1 MKKFTFTTLCMACAM
16 SVSAS
21 AWKPVTPPNTHEVSK
36 YGFFKLD
43 GMKLSQPGM
52 KAKKAN
58 STPTVEDLLGCPDG
72 TVFGGEYSEETSY
85 WSGTYSADEA
95 RQDMPTSFFQSFTD
109 NSYTFTGVRFVATFN
124 YWDSEQ
130 YSWFNCDSRGDVDEN
145 GDMHEPIRVH
155 IGFWDEGEDG
165 LPGKEVWGK
174 DFDILGENTG
184 IVHGDEASGKNYL
197 YSFSTDL
204 GDTIKMEHGFMQ
216 ITAVDMKEDVSCY
229 MAMFTCGQPKG
240 EGYVRSYDPEKKEYS
255 WMGCLPTVFCF
266 KGDGSFIAK
275 KALKVSKFLAP
286 QATADGKHTKV
297 RVQLNNEG
305 SETYENP
312 VLQLIVDGKAV
323 ATETVKAK
331 VASLDNYNYTFS
343 ARADL
348 SEAGNHT
355 ITVKNVTPGDE
366 KISVDSIS
374 MQTATVTSSEYGKS
388 ASKDENHLI
397 YITSVKAGD
406 INNTSDASLYSDYTD
421 KKTTLQ
427 AGDSLQLTLGF
438 GAEYAS
444 VTKAKA
450 WVDWNSNGKFEDSEA
465 VTFSTDDPTK
475 GVIRVPAGLSVTPGD
490 KRLRIIASHN
500 YYISDVEPTG
510 TYSYGET
517 EDYTITLKA
526 NENKAVGSISTSVI
540 DERVDKG
547 ASKDVAI
554 NFANSGKQPFTAD
567 LKLSY
572 ILPNAPTADYH
583 SDELTTNKTTEE
595 ANKANIKVR
604 RAPAANREATPASDE
619 QTQYTLKYDNG
630 QYDIIGLGNYSEC
643 TYATY
648 YPGDMVKNLK
658 GMTISSVDV
667 YLGTAAKN
675 SSIVVYGQKD
685 QAHNGALLNETPFA
699 TQANTW
705 NHVVL
710 SKPVTIGEEDLWI
723 GVKLSGFGAKD
734 YNMGIDYG
742 SALANYGDRVNV
754 GGETWW
760 SMSELGIN
768 SNYTIRANVTGER
781 TAPIN
786 WLSVDKNN
794 VVAEKDN
801 TATINV
807 KLNGSKLES
816 GLYEAYIEVKT
827 NDELLKTV
835 VIPVYLQNGEATGI
849 INKEVANG
857 TSIKF
862 SANGVSVEAG
872 KQIATVSVATLA
884 GANIASSTVN
894 ANSCTI
900 GFNAPEHTIYIVTV
914 KYADGSKY
922 SVKVPAL

>member
-1 MKKFTFTTLCMACAM
+1 MHGICHVGIGFRLEVCY
-16 SVSAS
+16 
-21 AWKPVTPPNTHEVSK
+21 PPQSPKVSK
-36 YGFFKLD
+36 FGCFKLV
-43 GMKLSQPGM
+43 GAKPGQSNQKIR
-52 KAKKAN
+52 KAE

-72 TVFGGEYSEETSY
+72 TVYGGEYSEENSY

-184 IVHGDEASGKNYL
+184 IVHGDQYSGQNYL

-216 ITAVDMKEDVSCY
+216 VTAVDMKEDVSCY

-240 EGYVRSYDPEKKEYS
+240 EGYVRSYDLDSKKYE

-275 KALKVSKFLAP
+275 KALKVSGFLDP

-312 VLQLIVDGKAV
+312 VLQLIVDGKVV
-323 ATETVKAK
+323 ATETVKTK

-366 KISVDSIS
+366 KIAVDSIS
-374 MQTATVTSSEYGKS
+374 MQTATVTASSYGKS
-388 ASKDENHLI
+388 ESEDEDHLI

-406 INNTSDASLYSDYTD
+406 IDNSSDASLYSDYTD
-421 KKTTLQ
+421 KKATLQ

-438 GAEYAS
+438 GPAYAS

-465 VTFSTDDPTK
+465 VTFSADDPTK
-475 GVIRVPAGLSVTPGD
+475 GIIRVPADLSITPGE
-490 KRLRIIASHN
+490 KRMRIIASHN
-500 YYISDVEPTG
+500 YYIGDVEPTG

-517 EDYTITLKA
+517 EDYTILLKA
-526 NENKAVGSISTSVI
+526 NENKAVGTIGTTAI
-540 DERVDKG
+540 DEQLDKG
-547 ASKDVAI
+547 ASKNVAI
-554 NFANSGKQPFTAD
+554 DFANSGKEPLTAN

-572 ILPNAPTADYH
+572 VLPNAPTAEYN
-583 SDELTTNKTTEE
+583 SDELTTNKQSEQ
-595 ANKANIKVR
+595 ADIKVR
-604 RAPAANREATPASDE
+604 RMAAADRKAAPASDGK
-619 QTQYTLKYDNG
+619 TQYTLKYDNG
-630 QYDIIGLGNYSEC
+630 QYDVIGLGNYSEC

-648 YPGDMVKNLK
+648 YPADMVKNLK

-685 QAHNGALLNETPFA
+685 QKHNGALLNETSFA
-699 TQANTW
+699 TKANAW
-705 NHVVL
+705 NHVAL
-710 SKPVTIGEEDLWI
+710 SKPVTIGDEDLWI
-723 GVKLSGFGAKD
+723 GVKLSGFGATD

-781 TAPIN
+781 TPAID
-786 WLSVDKNN
+786 WLSVDKTN
-794 VVAEKDN
+794 VSAEQGN
-801 TATINV
+801 AATVNV
-807 KLNGSKLES
+807 KLDGSKLES

-857 TSIKF
+857 ASIKF
-862 SANGVSVEAG
+862 SASGVSVEAD
-872 KQIATVSVATLA
+872 KRIANVSVTSVSGATIASQAA
-884 GANIASSTVN
+884 GANRCAIAFS
-894 ANSCTI
+894 
-900 GFNAPEHTIYIVTV
+900 APRHAVYIVTV